1 MGRSDIQTLRDIRQ
15 RNNSFWWLL
24 SNYLN
29 NSPCAISSEIM
40 QEMNE
45 DGFLPVE
52 MVYSALL
59 ASYCNLNPEENC
71 EDRILNDEYLRIAVK
86 QCKVSDYINNPYY
99 KNIVIPDSTIG
110 TWNFTHTSYKAYE
123 AFVRDDVVLLS
134 DFREI
139 PQIGFFDTEFS
150 FPAVHE
156 NGREW
161 MAIKP
166 SEIETM
172 KCAIDAVSGKVVVF
186 GLGLGYFPYMI
197 SLKSDV
203 EEIVIVE
210 RDTNVIQLCKE
221 FIIPQFPAKE
231 KITIVQS
238 DAFEYLET
246 MGKQDFD
253 YAFVDLW
260 HDVSDGLP
268 LYVRTKKY
276 EKKFPQTQ
284 FLYWVENFLLSAVR
298 WNKFEEIV
306 NSSSSIEVI
315 CEKLSNKNLADSLR

>member
-1 MGRSDIQTLRDIRQ
+1 
-15 RNNSFWWLL
+15 
-24 SNYLN
+24 
-29 NSPCAISSEIM
+29 
-40 QEMNE
+40 MNE

-59 ASYCNLNPEENC
+59 ASYCNLNLEENS

-86 QCKVSDYINNPYY
+86 QSKVSDYINNPYY

-172 KCAIDAVSGKVVVF
+172 KCAIEAVSGKVVVF

-210 RDTNVIQLCKE
+210 RDANVIQLCKE

-238 DAFEYLET
+238 DAFEYLEA